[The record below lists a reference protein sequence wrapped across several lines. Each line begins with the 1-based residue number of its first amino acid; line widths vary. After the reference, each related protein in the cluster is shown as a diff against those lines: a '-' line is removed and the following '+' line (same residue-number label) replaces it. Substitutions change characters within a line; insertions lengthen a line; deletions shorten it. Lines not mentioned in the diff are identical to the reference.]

1 MPLFAS
7 EQDRRYAMFG
17 LRIVGDFGAS
27 IAIPVVALVWLA
39 QRFEASVGYAPWITI
54 GAFVLAAFISGLNVY
69 RRAKAYAIEYQKL
82 NEAAAA
88 DKAKK
93 PITKL

>member
-27 IAIPVVALVWLA
+27 IAIPVVVFVWIA
-39 QRFEASVGYAPWITI
+39 QRLEAKFGHAPWFTIT
-54 GAFVLAAFISGLNVY
+54 AFVLAAFLSGWKIY
-69 RRAKAYAIEYQKL
+69 RQTKIYSAEYQKL
-82 NEAAAA
+82 IDDAA
-88 DKAKK
+88 KAKK

>member
-7 EQDRRYAMFG
+7 EQDRKYAMFG

-27 IAIPVVALVWLA
+27 IAIPVVVLVWLA
-39 QRFEASVGYAPWITI
+39 QRLEIKFGHAPYLTI
-54 GAFVLAAFISGLNVY
+54 IAFVVAAAFSGWSVY
-69 RRAKAYAIEYQKL
+69 SKAKTYAVEYQKL
-82 NEAAAA
+82 NEAVA
-88 DKAKK
+88 KVKK

>member
-27 IAIPVVALVWLA
+27 IAIPVVVLVWLA
-39 QRFEASVGYAPWITI
+39 QRLEAKFGHAPYLTIT
-54 GAFVLAAFISGLNVY
+54 AFVLAAVFSGWSVY
-69 RRAKAYAIEYQKL
+69 RQAKAYAVEYQKL
-82 NEAAAA
+82 NETAA
-88 DKAKK
+88 KAKK